1 MFPVKYALIAVAILI
16 ILYLLYNFNK
26 KSSDIQI
33 KNTENVIDETIERE
47 NTHNGHVEN
56 NLKLGVYYTE
66 WCGYSTQLLN
76 QLQNGLSQAIENAG
90 ASVVLVDCEKNKDV
104 CNALGVEGFPTLILH
119 TQKGNIPYT
128 GQRDETSIVNFV
140 KSVKSN

>member
-26 KSSDIQI
+26 KSTEIVQPKTLESDIG
-33 KNTENVIDETIERE
+33 ETIEKESVAVVTE
-47 NTHNGHVEN
+47 NDV
-56 NLKLGVYYTE
+56 KLGVYYTD
-66 WCGYSTQLLN
+66 WCGYSRQFLG
-76 QLQNGLSQAIENAG
+76 QLQNGLGQSIENAG

-104 CNALGVEGFPTLILH
+104 CNSLQIEGFPTLILH
-119 TQKGNIPYT
+119 TNRGNIPYK
-128 GQRDETSIVNFV
+128 GQRDESSIVSFV

>member
-26 KSSDIQI
+26 KSID
-33 KNTENVIDETIERE
+33 NVQTKTVESNIGETIEKETSDTRTE
-47 NTHNGHVEN
+47 NDV
-56 NLKLGVYYTE
+56 KLGVYYTD
-66 WCGYSTQLLN
+66 WCGYSRQFLN
-76 QLQNGLSQAIENAG
+76 QLQNGLGQSIENAG

-104 CNALGVEGFPTLILH
+104 CNALQIEGFPSLILH

-128 GQRDETSIVNFV
+128 GQRDESSLVNFV
-140 KSVKSN
+140 KSVKSD